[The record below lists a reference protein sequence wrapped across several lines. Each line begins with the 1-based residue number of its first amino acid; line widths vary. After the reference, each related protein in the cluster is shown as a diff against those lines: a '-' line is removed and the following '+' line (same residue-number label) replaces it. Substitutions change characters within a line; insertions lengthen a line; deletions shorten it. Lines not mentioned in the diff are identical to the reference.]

1 MGSFLKFLKRENHTM
16 AARYDRAITVFSPDG
31 HLFQVEYAQ
40 EAVKKGS
47 TAVGV
52 RGKEVVVLGVEKK
65 AVAKLQDERTVQKIC
80 VLDNHVMMAFAGLT
94 ADARIIIKRA
104 RQECQSYRLTV
115 EDPVS
120 LEYITRHVAGMKQ
133 RYTQYAGRR
142 PYGISCLLTGFDD
155 DGTPHLYQTDPAGVY
170 TEWKANSIGRNA
182 KTVRE
187 FLEKNF
193 PNEGAQ
199 TEHDTIKLAVKALLE
214 VVQLGGKNL
223 EIAVMARG
231 QPMRMMNLD
240 EIEVYVKEIEEEKE
254 KEAAL
259 KKRERGTTYPKL
271 EHKYITMR
279 KSYWSYEYRKL
290 FLFCFK

>member
-1 MGSFLKFLKRENHTM
+1 MPGAGS
-16 AARYDRAITVFSPDG
+16 YDRAITIFSPDG

-65 AVAKLQDERTVQKIC
+65 AVAKLQDDRTVQKIC
-80 VLDNHVMMAFAGLT
+80 VLDSHVMMAFAGLT
-94 ADARIIIKRA
+94 ADARIIIKKA

-120 LEYITRHVAGMKQ
+120 LEYITRNVAGMKQ
-133 RYTQYAGRR
+133 RCTQYAGRR

-170 TEWKANSIGRNA
+170 TEWKANAIGRNA

-193 PNEGAQ
+193 PADGCKD
-199 TEHDTIKLAVKALLE
+199 EHETIKLAVKALLE

-223 EIAVMARG
+223 EIAVMSRG
-231 QPMRMMNLD
+231 QPMRMMVLE
-240 EIEVYVKEIEEEKE
+240 EIETYVKEIEEEKE

-259 KKRERGTTYPKL
+259 KKRERGTTESQP
-271 EHKYITMR
+271 
-279 KSYWSYEYRKL
+279 
-290 FLFCFK
+290 

>member
-1 MGSFLKFLKRENHTM
+1 MGLSTEKPHFNSPVIM
-16 AARYDRAITVFSPDG
+16 SGSSYDRAITVFSPDG

-52 RGKEVVVLGVEKK
+52 RGK

-170 TEWKANSIGRNA
+170 TEWKANAIGRNA

-187 FLEKNF
+187 FLEKNW
-193 PNEGAQ
+193 
-199 TEHDTIKLAVKALLE
+199 T
-214 VVQLGGKNL
+214 
-223 EIAVMARG
+223 
-231 QPMRMMNLD
+231 
-240 EIEVYVKEIEEEKE
+240 
-254 KEAAL
+254 
-259 KKRERGTTYPKL
+259 
-271 EHKYITMR
+271 
-279 KSYWSYEYRKL
+279 
-290 FLFCFK
+290 

>member
-1 MGSFLKFLKRENHTM
+1 MS
-16 AARYDRAITVFSPDG
+16 ARYDRAITVFSPDG

-52 RGKEVVVLGVEKK
+52 RGGDVVVLAVEKK
-65 AVAKLQDERTVQKIC
+65 AVPKLQDERTVQKIC

-94 ADARIIIKRA
+94 ADARIIMKKA

-120 LEYITRHVAGMKQ
+120 LEYITRYVAGMKQ
-133 RYTQYAGRR
+133 RYTQSSGRR
-142 PYGISCLLTGFDD
+142 PFGMSCLLTGFDD

-170 TEWKANSIGRNA
+170 TEWKANAIGRNA

-187 FLEKNF
+187 FLEKNWTA
-193 PNEGAQ
+193 ETVADEAGAVK
-199 TEHDTIKLAVKALLE
+199 IAVKALLE

-223 EIAVMARG
+223 EVAVMRKAKDKKEES
-231 QPMRMMNLD
+231 RMVMLPV
-240 EIEVYVKEIEEEKE
+240 EQVEKYVTEIEEEKE
-254 KEAAL
+254 KEAAA
-259 KKRERGTTYPKL
+259 KRPAE
-271 EHKYITMR
+271 
-279 KSYWSYEYRKL
+279 KSSD
-290 FLFCFK
+290 

>member
-1 MGSFLKFLKRENHTM
+1 MGQSPVILHTWGVFENFLKRENHTM

-52 RGKEVVVLGVEKK
+52 RGKDVVVLGVEKK

-259 KKRERGTTYPKL
+259 KKRERGTTESQP
-271 EHKYITMR
+271 
-279 KSYWSYEYRKL
+279 
-290 FLFCFK
+290 

>member
-1 MGSFLKFLKRENHTM
+1 MGTGDFAVLRLFKTFSSILSRM
-16 AARYDRAITVFSPDG
+16 AGRYDRAITVFSPDG

-52 RGKEVVVLGVEKK
+52 RGKDVVVLGVEKK

-94 ADARIIIKRA
+94 ADARIIIKKA

-170 TEWKANSIGRNA
+170 TEWKANAIGRNA

-187 FLEKNF
+187 FLE
-193 PNEGAQ
+193 EAE
-199 TEHDTIKLAVKALLE
+199 T
-214 VVQLGGKNL
+214 
-223 EIAVMARG
+223 
-231 QPMRMMNLD
+231 
-240 EIEVYVKEIEEEKE
+240 YVKEIEEEKE
-254 KEAAL
+254 KEAAQ
-259 KKRERGTTYPKL
+259 KKRERGTSEAQP
-271 EHKYITMR
+271 
-279 KSYWSYEYRKL
+279 
-290 FLFCFK
+290 

>member
-1 MGSFLKFLKRENHTM
+1 MGRPPVILQFLDFLKTFSSILSRM
-16 AARYDRAITVFSPDG
+16 AGRYDRAITVFSPDG

-52 RGKEVVVLGVEKK
+52 RGKDVVVLGVEKK
-65 AVAKLQDERTVQKIC
+65 AVAKLQDDRTVQKIC
-80 VLDNHVMMAFAGLT
+80 VLDSHVMMAFAGLT
-94 ADARIIIKRA
+94 ADARIIIKKA

-170 TEWKANSIGRNA
+170 TEWKANAIGRNA

-193 PNEGAQ
+193 PNEGTN

-240 EIEVYVKEIEEEKE
+240 EIEVYVKEIDEEKE
-254 KEAAL
+254 KEAAQ
-259 KKRERGTTYPKL
+259 KKRERGTTESQP
-271 EHKYITMR
+271 
-279 KSYWSYEYRKL
+279 
-290 FLFCFK
+290 